1 MELGD
6 LIQQVAFGDLEAY
19 LEEIADDA
27 EHVDN
32 KIVRCDVEHGEG
44 QGAKR
49 IILRSSYSVGIG
61 FRVFAM
67 DCGTHPGGRGE
78 VDGLDRFKEAAGKI
92 RAVCEQ
98 HGLRLKR
105 GIVM

>member
-1 MELGD
+1 MDLGD
-6 LIQQVAFGDLEAY
+6 LIQQVVFSDLDAY

-27 EHVDN
+27 EQIDN
-32 KIVRCDVEHGEG
+32 KVVRCDVEHGEG

-61 FRVFAM
+61 FRVFAIE
-67 DCGTHPGGRGE
+67 CGTHPPNRGE
-78 VDGLDRFKEAAGKI
+78 TDGLEQFKESAGKI

-105 GIVM
+105 GIVV